1 MHEYPYR
8 TCAEIDLNKLQ
19 RNLQRLRALIGPS
32 CQIMEVMKADAY
44 GHGLR
49 VCAEYAAP
57 YVDWFAAATLE
68 EALAVRAAA
77 PHTPILI
84 FGGLLDPEIIQAAQ
98 HGLTI
103 NVFSLPY
110 ASHVQALLQPLDL
123 QIDVHIKVDT
133 GMNRLGLHARPGHCA
148 QAISDAAQICALD
161 RLHVTG
167 IYTHFACA
175 DTTDPSD
182 SAFTDAQFAAFQ
194 EVCRGLEA
202 LGIDPGVRHCAS
214 TGGLLVHRCQ
224 MVRTGMFAL
233 GMSYSAASARALGLE
248 PVLTWY
254 ARVVDIRTVAPGESV
269 SYGRTFTAARPTRMA
284 VLSVGYA
291 DGYSRAFSN
300 RAQVLLRGQ
309 YAPVCG
315 KTCMDFTMVDVTDVP
330 DVTVG
335 DQAIL
340 LGGDGTRQIP
350 ADALAALLPDGTNG
364 GVTAD
369 IHFRVRRV
377 YRYDGETV
385 AVSDV
390 RY

>member
-1 MHEYPYR
+1 MR
-8 TCAEIDLNKLQ
+8 CKIA
-19 RNLQRLRALIGPS
+19 
-32 CQIMEVMKADAY
+32 ADA
-44 GHGLR
+44 G
-49 VCAEYAAP
+49 
-57 YVDWFAAATLE
+57 
-68 EALAVRAAA
+68 
-77 PHTPILI
+77 
-84 FGGLLDPEIIQAAQ
+84 
-98 HGLTI
+98 
-103 NVFSLPY
+103 
-110 ASHVQALLQPLDL
+110 
-123 QIDVHIKVDT
+123 
-133 GMNRLGLHARPGHCA
+133 
-148 QAISDAAQICALD
+148 
-161 RLHVTG
+161 
-167 IYTHFACA
+167 
-175 DTTDPSD
+175 D
-182 SAFTDAQFAAFQ
+182 SA
-194 EVCRGLEA
+194 E
-202 LGIDPGVRHCAS
+202 
-214 TGGLLVHRCQ
+214 
-224 MVRTGMFAL
+224 
-233 GMSYSAASARALGLE
+233 SARACALE
-248 PVLTWY
+248 PILTWY
-254 ARVVDIRTVAPGESV
+254 AKVVDIRTVAPGESV